1 MPRHFYRLGKK
12 NIKKYGKRWHVI
24 PQLFFLQTST
34 GQSIPPFC
42 GENAG
47 QHSNKD
53 KLKLPTQCLNKLF
66 FSVYIDIG
74 ANSGDSATIQFAF
87 NTPAGTTA
95 LARLWDVKVTQIECS
110 NGNA

>member
-1 MPRHFYRLGKK
+1 MLFRNSFFCRPPPARVSLPSAGRTPGSTVCKK
-12 NIKKYGKRWHVI
+12 E
-24 PQLFFLQTST
+24 PQISHTFNL
-34 GQSIPPFC
+34 
-42 GENAG
+42 
-47 QHSNKD
+47 
-53 KLKLPTQCLNKLF
+53 LF

-74 ANSGDSATIQFAF
+74 ANSGDSATIQLAF